1 MSIWKY
7 IDWISPLKMLCAF
20 KSDVQSMM
28 MGHSFFSSV
37 KGSFGIGER
46 VEHFYEVKLVHG

>member
-7 IDWISPLKMLCAF
+7 IDWISPQKMLCAF
-20 KSDVQSMM
+20 KLDVQSMM
-28 MGHSFFSSV
+28 VGHSFFSSV